1 MVTSLEPRTQT
12 GQGTG
17 HRSCDGCPR
26 CARPDSP
33 TCNIPHPKFANR
45 HPVCKVCGHCVLRG
59 QHQDDASDLDDQPGI
74 QRRRRRVRRETQP
87 QLNRMML
94 NRRSRSS

>member
-45 HPVCKVCGHCVLRG
+45 HPVC
-59 QHQDDASDLDDQPGI
+59 
-74 QRRRRRVRRETQP
+74 
-87 QLNRMML
+87 N
-94 NRRSRSS
+94 N

>member
-1 MVTSLEPRTQT
+1 MVTVLERETQT

-26 CARPDSP
+26 CESSDA
-33 TCNIPHPKFANR
+33 TWCNIPHPKFANR

-59 QHQDDASDLDDQPGI
+59 QHKDDGADLDEHPGFGANDHGN
-74 QRRRRRVRRETQP
+74 TP
-87 QLNRMML
+87 PP
-94 NRRSRSS
+94 SRN